1 MIFIN
6 FFEHVLVRLEK
17 VNIKMKIIKALVH
30 AIENIFKKE
39 MLALISIIL
48 KKLLECYYILE
59 KVLVVI

>member
-1 MIFIN
+1 
-6 FFEHVLVRLEK
+6 
-17 VNIKMKIIKALVH
+17 MKIIKALVH

-39 MLALISIIL
+39 ILALISIIL

>member
-1 MIFIN
+1 
-6 FFEHVLVRLEK
+6 
-17 VNIKMKIIKALVH
+17 MKIIKALVQ